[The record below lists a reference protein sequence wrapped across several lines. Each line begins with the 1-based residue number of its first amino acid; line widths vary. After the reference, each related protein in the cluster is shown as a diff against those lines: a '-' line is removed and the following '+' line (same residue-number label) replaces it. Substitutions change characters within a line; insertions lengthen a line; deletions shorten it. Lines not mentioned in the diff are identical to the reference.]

1 MIHLERVRCSG
12 GLLDLVRT
20 FHGMYRRLGVVHL
33 MSLCFPAF
41 RSFFSGFSWGLVG
54 VISWWDSLLGITYED
69 RVPLCLVI
77 LPLRSLEN
85 LVVFVLPRVHDLD
98 S

>member
-41 RSFFSGFSWGLVG
+41 SKLFLGIFMGACWSHFLVG
-54 VISWWDSLLGITYED
+54 F
-69 RVPLCLVI
+69 
-77 LPLRSLEN
+77 
-85 LVVFVLPRVHDLD
+85 FVGYHI
-98 S
+98 